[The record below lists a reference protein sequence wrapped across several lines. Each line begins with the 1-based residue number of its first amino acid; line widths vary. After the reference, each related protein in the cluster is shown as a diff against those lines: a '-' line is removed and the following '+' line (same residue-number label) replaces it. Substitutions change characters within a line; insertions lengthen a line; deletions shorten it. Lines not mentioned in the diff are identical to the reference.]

1 MKNIQMPDELYDQ
14 VAKLA
19 DADQVSVDRLVA
31 SLVQESIG
39 DWARLEARAS
49 RGSLE
54 KLNRVL
60 SKVPSV
66 EPDSHDRI

>member
-1 MKNIQMPDELYDQ
+1 MKNIQMSDELYEQ

-19 DADQVSVDRLVA
+19 EADHVSVDRLVS
-31 SLVQESIG
+31 SLVSERVG
-39 DWARLEARAS
+39 DWIRLEARAS

-54 KLNRVL
+54 KLSRVL
-60 SKVPSV
+60 SKVPNV